1 MTCGGG
7 GCRLRVSLAI
17 QFFFGHPLL
26 EKIEPGTCL
35 GGKYPGCTIT
45 INTFKMSALASNTSS
60 SSPASY
66 DFTAISLGRKE
77 AANAAWR
84 PSAAKRAEVAAKRAA
99 AVPLKTRIE
108 RTVDKDGFA
117 IEVERV
123 VESDE

>member
-1 MTCGGG
+1 
-7 GCRLRVSLAI
+7 
-17 QFFFGHPLL
+17 
-26 EKIEPGTCL
+26 
-35 GGKYPGCTIT
+35 
-45 INTFKMSALASNTSS
+45 MSAIASNNSSAS

-66 DFTAISLGRKE
+66 DFPALALGRKE

-123 VESDE
+123 VESDEE

>member
-1 MTCGGG
+1 
-7 GCRLRVSLAI
+7 
-17 QFFFGHPLL
+17 
-26 EKIEPGTCL
+26 
-35 GGKYPGCTIT
+35 
-45 INTFKMSALASNTSS
+45 MSALASSSSSSS

-84 PSAAKRAEVAAKRAA
+84 PSAAKRAEVVAKRAA
-99 AVPLKTRIE
+99 GVPLKTRIE

-123 VESDE
+123 VDSDEE